1 MAAPSYEAL
10 GILNLLFLLIGVLI
24 LLAVNTYVVWQ
35 WRHPEDR
42 NEWFSAKLIVVLS
55 MLASELV
62 IIGLPLDV
70 TNNQGSRDCSWEG
83 GDYAKCGGLDMRGYW
98 VGAVSYTHLTLP
110 TKA

>member
-42 NEWFSAKLIVVLS
+42 NEWFSAKLVVVL
-55 MLASELV
+55 L
-62 IIGLPLDV
+62 
-70 TNNQGSRDCSWEG
+70 
-83 GDYAKCGGLDMRGYW
+83 YAILREPAW
-98 VGAVSYTHLTLP
+98 WREEP
-110 TKA
+110 

>member
-42 NEWFSAKLIVVLS
+42 NEWFSPNS
-55 MLASELV
+55 
-62 IIGLPLDV
+62 
-70 TNNQGSRDCSWEG
+70 
-83 GDYAKCGGLDMRGYW
+83 
-98 VGAVSYTHLTLP
+98 
-110 TKA
+110 

>member
-1 MAAPSYEAL
+1 MTAPSYEAL

-70 TNNQGSRDCSWEG
+70 TNNQGSRDCSWDG

-98 VGAVSYTHLTLP
+98 VGVSWLQMGCALCL
-110 TKA
+110 